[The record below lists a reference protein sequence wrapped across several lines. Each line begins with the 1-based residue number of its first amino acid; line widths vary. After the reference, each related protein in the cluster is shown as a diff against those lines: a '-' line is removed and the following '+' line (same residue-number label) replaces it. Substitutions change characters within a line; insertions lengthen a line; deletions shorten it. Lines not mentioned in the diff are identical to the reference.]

1 MRMSLRRARNGS
13 ASIPF
18 RRGRNE
24 RIFIHYRQRFHTSS
38 PAVSYTIASGF
49 MNHRQRFHTSSPAIG
64 NDRDRC
70 RQQQRQRP
78 QRRRA
83 GGKDG
88 QQTCQPPSARRAL
101 SCLPA
106 RRAPRTSARPARPAL
121 LRPELT
127 RAGEAGRAI
136 IRVADQ
142 PGMASRHPVLY
153 RSGPAGTDPGRP
165 GLTED
170 SKEGERARERGR
182 ERDRKGERDPGRPA
196 PV

>member
-1 MRMSLRRARNGS
+1 MSLRRARNGS

-18 RRGRNE
+18 RRGSNE
-24 RIFIHYRQRFHTSS
+24 RIFIHHRQRFHTSS
-38 PAVSYTIASGF
+38 PAFSYTIAIGF
-49 MNHRQRFHTSSPAIG
+49 MHHRKRFHTSSPAIG

-78 QRRRA
+78 KRRRA

-88 QQTCQPPSARRAL
+88 QQTCQPPSVRRAL

-106 RRAPRTSARPARPAL
+106 RRAPR
-121 LRPELT
+121 LT

-142 PGMASRHPVLY
+142 PGMASRHPALY
-153 RSGPAGTDPGRP
+153 RSGPAGTDM
-165 GLTED
+165 TED

-182 ERDRKGERDPGRPA
+182 EREKGRERDPGRPA